1 MHYFVK
7 IISLLLINLFPVAL
21 ATDYNIMSEELPP
34 WNFTEN
40 GSPTGVT
47 VEIVREILKKI
58 NHPDTITIY
67 PWIRAYRMTR
77 YGRNNILFT
86 MARTSEREALFNW
99 IGPIATERTY
109 FYKHKDTKLH
119 LESLADA
126 NNSYTILVTRGFP
139 EQKILLSK
147 GFNNLFITL
156 KTINSFKMLA
166 QHRADLVVS
175 GEFTAKFLM
184 NKNLIDGALIER
196 TNVELL
202 TSDLYIAF
210 SKNIPSNEIIK
221 WQNALNQLK
230 ASGKYEEIFKKYMG
244 DDIN

>member
-1 MHYFVK
+1 MHYLVK

-21 ATDYNIMSEELPP
+21 AADYNIMSEELPP
-34 WNFTEN
+34 WNYTEN

-47 VEIVREILKKI
+47 VEIVREILKNI
-58 NHPDTITIY
+58 NHPDTIAIY
-67 PWIRAYRMTR
+67 PWVRAYRMTR
-77 YGRNNILFT
+77 DGQNNILFT
-86 MARTSEREALFNW
+86 IARTPEREALFNW
-99 IGPIATERTY
+99 IGPIATETTY
-109 FYKHKDTKLH
+109 FYKNKDTKLH
-119 LESLADA
+119 LEYLADA
-126 NNSYTILVTRGFP
+126 DDSYTILVTRGFP
-139 EQKILLSK
+139 EQKLLLSK

-175 GEFTAKFLM
+175 GEYTAKYFI

-196 TNVELL
+196 MDIELL
-202 TSDLYIAF
+202 KSDLYIAF

-230 ASGKYEEIFKKYMG
+230 ASGKYDEIFKKYMG
-244 DDIN
+244 EAVN